1 MFAGKHLL
9 RLRYMQIA
17 FRSLSKWQPWAA
29 RAHALCIRTVSACR
43 PRPHRPVSTSSAELM
58 PELPGGV
65 CSWEL
70 GRQSSYGSQFDL
82 ISLCWLKPHSTA
94 CSACL
99 TWLPLSIYS
108 LATVFLYLGSGLL
121 LFFFFFFSQLL
132 LLMTIVGFFLKK
144 KFLS

>member
-1 MFAGKHLL
+1 MFAGKRLL

-43 PRPHRPVSTSSAELM
+43 PRPHWPVSTSSAQLM
-58 PELPGGV
+58 LELPGGV

-82 ISLCWLKPHSTA
+82 ISLHWLKPHSTA
-94 CSACL
+94 CSMCFNVVAIIFLLHC
-99 TWLPLSIYS
+99 YS
-108 LATVFLYLGSGLL
+108 LSVLGIWTVAIL
-121 LFFFFFFSQLL
+121 FSQLL
-132 LLMTIVGFFLKK
+132 VLMTIVGFFFKLWARII
-144 KFLS
+144 